1 MNLNNLNVGD
11 VCITAYQDFN
21 NANILKAVSIV
32 SKKYS
37 DGSAKLSD
45 IVGLNQEVLAKGW
58 VADDTTTTIK
68 KVLFN
73 QKMSKALKTLEVLE
87 ALESLKSLEALK
99 TLDTFGELVK
109 KKLREDFPEYIL

>member
-1 MNLNNLNVGD
+1 MKLNDLVIGD

-73 QKMSKALKTLEVLE
+73 QEIPKDLEE
-87 ALESLKSLEALK
+87 IE
-99 TLDTFGELVK
+99 GLVK
-109 KKLREDFPEYIL
+109 KRLRKDFPQYLL